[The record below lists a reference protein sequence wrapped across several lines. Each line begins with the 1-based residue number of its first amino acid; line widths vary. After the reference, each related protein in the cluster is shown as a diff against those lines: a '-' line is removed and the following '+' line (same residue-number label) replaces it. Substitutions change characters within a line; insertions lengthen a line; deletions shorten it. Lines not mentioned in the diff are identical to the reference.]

1 MTPELIAQVPA
12 LALILLVFYLVISLR
27 RERRRATDLP
37 ADLADTVEALLRR
50 MDQLTVRV
58 DEITEQALRL
68 DERLADVQETT
79 NHNHDRIAK
88 HRTALERF
96 GVFLEDELNR
106 IDRGLGDVHAR
117 VNALT
122 LPESLHRGAEDEEF
136 AEYEIAY
143 AEPAS

>member
-12 LALILLVFYLVISLR
+12 LALIVLVFYLVFSLR
-27 RERRRATDLP
+27 RERRRHTDLP
-37 ADLADTVEALLRR
+37 ADLADTVEALLKR

-58 DEITEQALRL
+58 DEVTEQALRL
-68 DERLADVQETT
+68 DERLADALDTA

-106 IDRGLGDVHAR
+106 IDRGLADVQAR

-122 LPESLHRGAEDEEF
+122 LPESLQHGPEEEL

-143 AEPAS
+143 ADTAS